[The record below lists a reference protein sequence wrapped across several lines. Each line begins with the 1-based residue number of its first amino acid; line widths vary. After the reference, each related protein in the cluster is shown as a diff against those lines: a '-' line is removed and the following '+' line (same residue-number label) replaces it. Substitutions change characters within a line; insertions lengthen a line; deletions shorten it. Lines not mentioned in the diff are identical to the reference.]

1 MAYFLSCL
9 LFFLGS
15 IFMCG
20 LAYFGDAVDL
30 NLQWVLAFS
39 LFHLLFYAAFN
50 LFYECKSSS
59 FKLVLSRR
67 YVAVLIV
74 LAILM
79 LVLILLCIPNATKDL
94 FGITSAGDAVHS
106 RSWFT
111 LNGKYFEVVNGGV
124 PYEIEK
130 QEYARLELQL
140 ARIFSIFI
148 VIFSYISMGIFS
160 VLRFG
165 NEFHLGGTSK

>member
-1 MAYFLSCL
+1 LAYFLSCI

-20 LAYFGDAVDL
+20 LANFGDAVEL
-30 NLQWVLAFS
+30 NLQWLLAFS
-39 LFHLLFYAAFN
+39 LFPLLFYAAFN
-50 LFYECKSSS
+50 LFYECKNGS
-59 FKLVLSRR
+59 FKLALNRR
-67 YVAVLIV
+67 YVAILIV
-74 LAILM
+74 LAIFM

-165 NEFHLGGTSK
+165 NEFHLDGTSK